1 MSDNLSFQDLYADS
15 VASIGKSDKISEA
28 TRTKIRMLQEQRD
41 KILSVNATKCSQ
53 SRGRVSPESD
63 GDIRNCFERDMGR
76 IIYSQAFRRLKHKTQ
91 VFFNPSNDHIC
102 SRLEHVIYVDYIAST
117 IGNALNLNVDL
128 IRAIA
133 LGHDVGHTPFGHS
146 GERIIN
152 KKLKEID
159 DKLYF
164 EHESNGLRVLDII
177 EKHNG
182 NNGLNLTFEVRDGII
197 SHCGEVYSE
206 RKLEPC
212 RDKTEEDL
220 SYLIQ
225 KKYRKGPA
233 TLEGCVVRFADKI
246 AYVGRDI
253 EDALRTGVLAS
264 EFDLPVAAADVMGSS
279 NSEIINF
286 LVQDIIENSMDK
298 GCIMMSDHAG
308 EALEHTLND
317 NVVKIYTTSKVKTY
331 EKYCDVMIE
340 GLFDAFYEAIQSI
353 GKAAESKSA
362 AIRRFAEFVCNHPEF
377 KANENTPLPV
387 YVSDYIA
394 GMTDSFAVGCFNE
407 IYKS

>member
-15 VASIGKSDKISEA
+15 IASIGKSDKISEA
-28 TRTKIRMLQEQRD
+28 TRAKIRMLQDQKD
-41 KILSVNATKCSQ
+41 KCLSVNAVKCSA
-53 SRGRVSPESD
+53 SRGRTVPEKS

-117 IGNALNLNVDL
+117 IGRALNLNVDL

-146 GERIIN
+146 GERSLN
-152 KKLKEID
+152 NKLKEVD
-159 DKLYF
+159 SKLYF

-182 NNGLNLTFEVRDGII
+182 GNGLNLTFEVRDGII
-197 SHCGEVYSE
+197 SHCGEYYSE
-206 RKLEPC
+206 RKLAPC
-212 RDKTEEDL
+212 KDKTEEDL
-220 SYLIQ
+220 SYLIP
-225 KKYRKGPA
+225 KKQRKGPA

-253 EDALRTGVLAS
+253 EDALRTGVIAS
-264 EFDLPVAAADVMGSS
+264 EFDIPAVSDVMGSS

-308 EALEHTLND
+308 DALEHTLKD
-317 NVVKIYTTSKVKTY
+317 NVDKIYTTQKVRTY

-340 GLFDAFYEAIQSI
+340 GLFDAFFEAVQNI
-353 GKAAESKSA
+353 GKAAESKSS
-362 AIRRFAEFVCNHPEF
+362 AIRKFAEFVYNHPDF
-377 KANENTPLPV
+377 KAQLNTPLPI
-387 YVSDYIA
+387 YVSDYIS
-394 GMTDSFAVGCFNE
+394 GMTDSFAVSCFNE

>member
-15 VASIGKSDKISEA
+15 VASIGKSDKISEP
-28 TRTKIRMLQEQRD
+28 TRAKIKILRDQRD
-41 KILSVNATKCSQ
+41 KLLSVNATKCSA
-53 SRGRVSPESD
+53 SRGRVIPEKD

-91 VFFNPSNDHIC
+91 VFFIPANDHIC

-117 IGNALNLNVDL
+117 IGSALNLNVDL
-128 IRAIA
+128 IKAIA

-146 GERIIN
+146 GERVLN
-152 KKLKEID
+152 EKLKSID
-159 DKLYF
+159 EKLYF
-164 EHESNGLRVLDII
+164 EHESNGLRVLNIL
-177 EKHNG
+177 EKHNDSY
-182 NNGLNLTFEVRDGII
+182 GLNLTFEVRDGII
-197 SHCGEVYSE
+197 CHCGEYYDE

-220 SYLIQ
+220 SFLIP
-225 KKYRKGPA
+225 KKLRKGPA

-253 EDALRTGVLAS
+253 EDALRTGVIAS
-264 EFDLPVAAADVMGSS
+264 EFDLPVVADVMGSS

-298 GCIMMSDHAG
+298 GYIMMSDHAG
-308 EALEHTLND
+308 DALEHTLRE
-317 NVVKIYTTSKVKTY
+317 NVAKIYTAKKVKTY
-331 EKYCDVMIE
+331 ESYCDVMLA
-340 GLFDAFYEAIQSI
+340 GLFDAFYEAVQNIE
-353 GKAAESKSA
+353 KAQESKSSS
-362 AIRRFAEFVCNHPEF
+362 IRKFAEFVSNHPEY
-377 KANENTPLPV
+377 KAGADTPLPI

-394 GMTDSFAVGCFNE
+394 GMTDSFAVSCFNE
-407 IYKS
+407 MYKS

>member
-15 VASIGKSDKISEA
+15 IASIGKSDKISEA
-28 TRTKIRMLQEQRD
+28 TRAKIRILQDQKD
-41 KILSVNATKCSQ
+41 KCLSVNAVKCSA
-53 SRGRVSPESD
+53 SRGRAVQEKS

-117 IGNALNLNVDL
+117 IGRALNLNVDL

-146 GERIIN
+146 GERSLN
-152 KKLKEID
+152 NKLKEVD
-159 DKLYF
+159 SKLYF

-182 NNGLNLTFEVRDGII
+182 GNGLNLTFEVRDGII
-197 SHCGEVYSE
+197 SHCGEYYSE
-206 RKLEPC
+206 RKLAPC
-212 RDKTEEDL
+212 KDKTEEDL
-220 SYLIQ
+220 SYLIP
-225 KKYRKGPA
+225 KKQRKGPA

-253 EDALRTGVLAS
+253 EDALRTGVIAS
-264 EFDLPVAAADVMGSS
+264 EFDIPAVSDVMGSS

-308 EALEHTLND
+308 DALEHTLKD
-317 NVVKIYTTSKVKTY
+317 NVDKIYTTQKVRTY

-340 GLFDAFYEAIQSI
+340 GLFDAFFEAVQNI
-353 GKAAESKSA
+353 GKAAESKSS
-362 AIRRFAEFVCNHPEF
+362 AIRKFAEFVYNHPDF
-377 KANENTPLPV
+377 KAQLNTPLPI
-387 YVSDYIA
+387 YVSDYIS
-394 GMTDSFAVGCFNE
+394 GMTDSFAVSCFNE

>member
-1 MSDNLSFQDLYADS
+1 MSENLSFQDLYADS
-15 VASIGKSDKISEA
+15 LACIGKSDKISEA
-28 TRTKIRMLQEQRD
+28 TSSKIKILQDQRD
-41 KILSVNATKCSQ
+41 KLLSVNATKCCE
-53 SRGRVSPESD
+53 SRGRLKPEANA
-63 GDIRNCFERDMGR
+63 DIRNCFERDMGR

-91 VFFNPSNDHIC
+91 VFFNPANDHIC

-128 IRAIA
+128 IKAIA

-146 GERIIN
+146 GERILN

-164 EHESNGLRVLDII
+164 EHESNGLRVLNIL
-177 EKHNG
+177 EKRNAES
-182 NNGLNLTFEVRDGII
+182 GLNLTFEVRDGII
-197 SHCGEVYSE
+197 SHCGEYYSE

-212 RDKTEEDL
+212 KDKTEEDL
-220 SYLIQ
+220 SYLTP
-225 KKYRKGPA
+225 KKLRKVPA
-233 TLEGCVVRFADKI
+233 TMEGCVVRFADKI

-253 EDALRTGVLAS
+253 EDALRTGVIAN
-264 EFDLPVAAADVMGSS
+264 EFDVPVVVDGMGSS

-298 GCIMMSDHAG
+298 NSIMMSDHAG
-308 EALEHTLND
+308 DALEHTLNE
-317 NVVKIYTTSKVKTY
+317 NVSKIYTATSVKTY
-331 EKYCDVMIE
+331 EKYCDVMLE
-340 GLFDAFYEAIQSI
+340 GLFDAFYQAVQNIDRAYNSR
-353 GKAAESKSA
+353 SA
-362 AIRRFAEFVCNHPEF
+362 AIRKFSEFVYNHPEY
-377 KANENTPLPV
+377 KANEDTPLPI

-394 GMTDSFAVGCFNE
+394 GMTDSFAVTCFNE

>member
-15 VASIGKSDKISEA
+15 IASIGKSDKISEA
-28 TRTKIRMLQEQRD
+28 TKAKIRMLHEQKD
-41 KILSVNATKCSQ
+41 KCLSVNAVKCSA
-53 SRGRVSPESD
+53 SRGRAVPEKD

-102 SRLEHVIYVDYIAST
+102 SRLEHVIYVDYISST
-117 IGNALNLNVDL
+117 IGRALNLNVDL

-146 GERIIN
+146 GERSLN
-152 KKLKEID
+152 NKLKEVD
-159 DKLYF
+159 SNLYF

-182 NNGLNLTFEVRDGII
+182 SNGLNLTFEVRDGII
-197 SHCGEVYSE
+197 SHCGEYYSE
-206 RKLEPC
+206 RKLVPC
-212 RDKTEEDL
+212 RDKTEGDL
-220 SYLIQ
+220 SYLIP
-225 KKYRKGPA
+225 KKDRKGPA

-253 EDALRTGVLAS
+253 EDALRTGVIAS
-264 EFDLPVAAADVMGSS
+264 EFDVPAVADVMGSS

-308 EALEHTLND
+308 EALEHTLKD
-317 NVVKIYTTSKVKTY
+317 NVNKIYTTQKVKTY

-340 GLFDAFYEAIQSI
+340 GLFDAFYEAVQNI
-353 GKAAESKSA
+353 GKAADSKSP
-362 AIRRFAEFVCNHPEF
+362 AIRKFAEFVYNHPDF
-377 KANENTPLPV
+377 KEQVNTPLPI

-394 GMTDSFAVGCFNE
+394 GMTDSFAVSCFNE